1 METRNL
7 FIQQPFATMIARGLR
22 NAVFDDNFSKGCRLF
37 INALPSFQIPEIPV
51 PLEWF
56 QAVNNHQLFGNLPP
70 TDDLP
75 YGKCIGFV
83 DVLRKADGKENQW
96 TAIHEPTVLLT
107 NAHEFDKPQDLAT
120 SSWHD
125 AKDIS
130 SHVFNARQP
139 HTLHQDDELVIPV
152 DEELYLIASLG
163 DNISFELTGTLAE
176 CAMGDDC
183 FLKDFEKF
191 TLISGQQSKS
201 FLWNLKCDIMWEQRP
216 EDDELVFYPSV
227 FNESGKAAHAKL
239 FLSCCDP
246 LID

>member
-7 FIQQPFATMIARGLR
+7 FIQQPFATMLVRGLR

-37 INALPSFQIPEIPV
+37 INALPCFLMPELPV

-56 QAVNNHQLFGNLPP
+56 QVVNNHQLFGNLPP

-75 YGKCIGFV
+75 TGKCIGFA
-83 DVLRKADGKENQW
+83 DVLCKADGTENQW

-107 NAHEFDKPQDLAT
+107 NAHEFDNPQGDT
-120 SSWHD
+120 PSSWQD
-125 AKDIS
+125 AEDIP
-130 SHVFNARQP
+130 SHVFHARQP

-152 DEELYLIASLG
+152 NERLYRIASREG
-163 DNISFELTGTLAE
+163 DISFELVDNLAV
-176 CAMGDDC
+176 CALGDDC
-183 FLKDFEKF
+183 FPKDFEKF
-191 TLISGQQSKS
+191 TVVCGQQSKS
-201 FLWNLKCDIMWEQRP
+201 FLWDLNCDIMWEQKA

-227 FNESGKAAHAKL
+227 FNKSGNAPHAKL
-239 FLSCCDP
+239 FLSCHYP